1 MMRSLCKR
9 LREYFVSLFSLGEK
23 SKGSF
28 EILAKESA
36 TPSPINCIYEELLY
50 RIRVCEQNT
59 RSLFDGFHALHQE
72 VLLFGSLER
81 LVVSEIHFLSTL
93 SRTVCVGTCAFMN
106 SRKVKAKGEKS
117 TSSPLVFRDSIS
129 DFMYRSHW
137 FRLIYIDLC
146 R

>member
-23 SKGSF
+23 SKGSI

-50 RIRVCEQNT
+50 RIRVCEQN
-59 RSLFDGFHALHQE
+59 SLFDGFHAE

-129 DFMYRSHW
+129 DFMYRSDW